1 MLRQTWRWFG
11 PADTISIPEIRQTG
25 AEGIVSALHHIAPGH
40 VWTPDEIAKR
50 KEQIEQAVVPQA
62 RSGETR
68 TPSGL
73 TWDVVESVPV
83 SEAIKTQTGPVTDHY
98 EAYRQSLRN
107 LADQGLETVCY
118 NFMPIL
124 DWTRTDLAAQM
135 PDGAT
140 AMRFDMLEFC
150 IFDALLLDRPGAE
163 HDYPGEMLENA
174 RARHAGM
181 SDADQQGLVNNI
193 VAGLPGAND
202 SWTLDDVRAQLATYA
217 DIDADR
223 LRQNL
228 IDFLGEVVP
237 TAEEVGIRLCCHPD
251 DPPFSLLGLPRVMST
266 TDDYEM
272 VLNAVDSPAN
282 GATLCTGSLGV
293 REDFDPVDFVQRLG
307 PKIHFVHLRNTQRT
321 EPSAG
326 LKSSFYESE
335 HLGGDTDMVATIG
348 ALLAEQ
354 KSRKAEGRADWQIPM
369 RPDHGQAMLDDLSRN
384 SMPGYPLIGRMRGL
398 AELRGIMSALS

>member
-1 MLRQTWRWFG
+1 
-11 PADTISIPEIRQTG
+11 
-25 AEGIVSALHHIAPGH
+25 
-40 VWTPDEIAKR
+40 
-50 KEQIEQAVVPQA
+50 
-62 RSGETR
+62 
-68 TPSGL
+68 
-73 TWDVVESVPV
+73 VPV
-83 SEAIKTQTGPVTDHY
+83 SEAIKTQTGPVKDHY

-107 LADQGLETVCY
+107 LADQGLQTVCY

-124 DWTRTDLAAQM
+124 DWTRTDLAAVM

-150 IFDALLLDRPGAE
+150 IFDALLLARPGAE
-163 HDYPGEMLENA
+163 HDYPSEMLENA

-181 SDADQQGLVNNI
+181 SDADKQDLVNNI

-217 DIDADR
+217 DVDADR
-223 LRQNL
+223 LRRNL
-228 IDFLGEVVP
+228 IDFLSEVVP

-251 DPPFSLLGLPRVMST
+251 DPPFSLLGLPRIMST
-266 TDDYEM
+266 TDDYAA
-272 VLNAVDSPAN
+272 VLDAVDSPAN

-293 REDFDPVDFVQRLG
+293 RGDFDPVDFVQRLG
-307 PKIHFVHLRNTQRT
+307 PKIHFVHLRNTLRT
-321 EPSAG
+321 EPAAG

-354 KSRKAEGRADWQIPM
+354 KRRKGEGRADWQIPM
-369 RPDHGQAMLDDLSRN
+369 RPDHGQAMLDDLARD

-398 AELRGIMSALS
+398 AELRGIMQALG